1 MLLFK
6 PRFKG
11 LEKEVSGLKF
21 CNPVGLYRPGE
32 ALRFRALT
40 DLGMG
45 FLTVNPDSEHILEWI
60 QQLAKRRR
68 SQDTLLGFNLKKDI
82 ERSFS
87 LVYDFAD
94 FIVIDTDSN
103 GGINSPDLPDIP
115 VLLDELLSLRL
126 CYEQYTPIFL
136 RLPAGLI
143 PEEIQSVLSY
153 CLLSGI
159 NGIVAAGIG
168 TVHQVLECSKGRIPV
183 VGTASSPEEAT
194 AMLQEGASLIEMEV
208 RPSVAL
214 RLLKT
219 LEKEAKKQS

>member
-1 MLLFK
+1 MLFFK
-6 PRFKG
+6 THFKG
-11 LEKEVSGLKF
+11 LERDVSGFRF
-21 CNPVGLYRPGE
+21 CNPVGLLRPGE
-32 ALRFRALT
+32 MLRIRTLT
-40 DLGMG
+40 DMGLG
-45 FLTVNPDSEHILEWI
+45 FLTLSPDSDNILQWI

-68 SQDTLLGFNLKKDI
+68 SQDTLLGVNLKKNI

-94 FIVIDTDSN
+94 FIIIDTDSN
-103 GGINSPDLPDIP
+103 GGIGSPDLPDIP

-143 PEEIQSVLSY
+143 PEEIQSMVSY

-159 NGIVAAGIG
+159 NGIVAAGLG
-168 TVHQVLECSKGRIPV
+168 SVHQVLELSQRRISV
-183 VGTASSPEEAT
+183 MGSTSSPEEAA
-194 AMLQEGASLIEMEV
+194 AMLQEGASLVEMDV
-208 RPSVAL
+208 RPPVAL

>member
-1 MLLFK
+1 ML
-6 PRFKG
+6 P
-11 LEKEVSGLKF
+11 
-21 CNPVGLYRPGE
+21 
-32 ALRFRALT
+32 
-40 DLGMG
+40 
-45 FLTVNPDSEHILEWI
+45 
-60 QQLAKRRR
+60 
-68 SQDTLLGFNLKKDI
+68 
-82 ERSFS
+82 
-87 LVYDFAD
+87 DFAD